1 MSDDTLPLHVY
12 IDRIGADVDALK
24 EKLEAALAKA
34 RALHHRVSKPNDPKS
49 GPRRPS
55 PPWRNGIPPWVNLN
69 VITNAD
75 PFSGTGKSPA
85 TGPQPTDDGS

>member
-1 MSDDTLPLHVY
+1 MSDDALALHELFDRLKVDVLALG
-12 IDRIGADVDALK
+12 DRIDKAI
-24 EKLEAALAKA
+24 AKA
-34 RALHHRVSKPNDPKS
+34 REHRTLKPKS
-49 GPRRPS
+49 DPASPQRKS
-55 PPWRNGIPPWVNLN
+55 PPWRGGIPPWVNLN